1 MRPLS
6 AASSAFALA
15 IPDVAPT
22 PSEVGAVADAL
33 SKPDPTL
40 WRLRPRAPQPGAVL
54 GRLEDIP
61 DGHAKEYVFGRGT
74 TVFSMFVVR
83 RGEDVYGYLNI
94 CPHYSSPLNHRA
106 DQFLN
111 EDKTLIRCTSH
122 FAEFRID
129 DGYGVRGAAE
139 QCWLDPVPVQ
149 VENGMI
155 VIRSSEARP

>member
-1 MRPLS
+1 M
-6 AASSAFALA
+6 
-15 IPDVAPT
+15 
-22 PSEVGAVADAL
+22 ADAL

-54 GRLEDIP
+54 GRLNDIP
-61 DGHAKEYVFGRGT
+61 DGDAKEYVFGRGT

-122 FAEFRID
+122 FAEFRIE

-155 VIRSSEARP
+155 VISASEARP